1 MFQLSVLS
9 EQENTMRHFTILVF
23 IFFAVLWVRIPAIAA
38 DKTDLLDI
46 ASGSVLISATSEYNQ
61 KWAGMLLLDGT
72 TDLGWC
78 SKKGSAH
85 PNTFVIELPSRY
97 TITSFSIDNTNVE
110 ESGYPGIS
118 AKGFKLYVSDTSASE
133 GYKLILEGEAAKGQ
147 KKGFTVQK
155 SSPGQWLKLEVLS
168 NWGDPSYTE
177 MMELEAYGIL
187 SGAAVTP
194 QPIKGVYD
202 TNYNLMRLLQSG
214 TSIEGCYDWDNGTL
228 SGTTDGRVIR
238 FQWVEDGPQVGT
250 AMMVLT
256 SDGSFLNGL
265 WYENGLYKGLWYG
278 TRVTDGRAP
287 KCGQGIA
294 KSPDGGGAIGQSLD
308 KVGRAI
314 IYGIYFDYDA
324 STIKP
329 ASRETLLKVLEA
341 IKARPDLKL
350 VIEGHTDA
358 DGSDTYNQ
366 ALSEKRAGSVVEWL
380 VANGIAPGQLTA
392 KGYGESRPVADNSK
406 PDGRA
411 LNRRVEIAID
421 K

>member
-1 MFQLSVLS
+1 
-9 EQENTMRHFTILVF
+9 MRNVTILVF

-61 KWAGMLLLDGT
+61 KWAGLLLLDGT

-147 KKGFTVQK
+147 KKGFTIQQ

-168 NWGDPSYTE
+168 NWGDPNYTE
-177 MMELEAYGIL
+177 IMELEAYGTP
-187 SGAAVTP
+187 SGAAVAP
-194 QPIKGVYD
+194 EPVKGVYD
-202 TNYNLMRLLQSG
+202 TNYNLMWLRQTG

-228 SGTTDGRVIR
+228 NGTTDGRVIR
-238 FQWVEDGPQVGT
+238 FQWVEDGPQIGT

-256 SDGSFLNGL
+256 SDGGSLNGL
-265 WYENGLYKGLWYG
+265 WYENGRYQGLWYG
-278 TRVTDGRAP
+278 TKVTDGRAP
-287 KCGQGIA
+287 ECRQESMDDSGE
-294 KSPDGGGAIGQSLD
+294 GGAIGQSLD

-314 IYGIYFDYDA
+314 IYGIYFDFDA
-324 STIKP
+324 ATIKP
-329 ASRETLLKVLEA
+329 DSRETLLKVLEA
-341 IKARPDLKL
+341 IKVRPEMKL

-358 DGSDTYNQ
+358 DGSDAYNKT
-366 ALSEKRAGSVVEWL
+366 LSDMRAASVVEWL
-380 VANGIAPGQLTA
+380 VTNGIAAEQLTA
-392 KGYGESRPVADNSK
+392 KGYGESQPVADNSK

-411 LNRRVEIAID
+411 LNRRVEIATD